1 MNEPEYDVGDLV
13 LALKKYG
20 YDSPHYEW
28 ITGLSLP
35 HEYAIITKIIIADD
49 SFAKFYVRFTDNTR
63 DCMSEDEIKI
73 VAKCNKKFPAT
84 IAASPL
90 NII

>member
-1 MNEPEYDVGDLV
+1 MNYDVGDLV

-35 HEYAIITKIIIADD
+35 HEYAIITKIIEVTD
-49 SFAKFYVRFTDNTR
+49 SFAKFYVRFIDNTE
-63 DCMSEDEIKI
+63 DCMSVDEIKM
-73 VAKCNKKFPAT
+73 VAKCSEKFPALN
-84 IAASPL
+84 AASPL